1 MIDAAPPAPPP
12 TDLKNTL
19 EEMRASV
26 AGQGNNKGL
35 AGVLQNVML
44 SLLSLLM
51 ALLADFRA
59 GKLVPPAPSPG
70 DVSPTPAPRAAG
82 PGPSAGAAA
91 EGRLGL
97 WGWWRRKKVA
107 TDGAAVSGSRRTSPR
122 PSGSILAS
130 GRRTVAGLA
139 TGGKGEET
147 PALPGSAG
155 READQR
161 ANDTDHAAAGEEG
174 GPASFRE
181 PRFPISPSSA
191 RAAGG
196 CIQATR
202 FTQTGEIARK
212 LLLFRNKHFLFA
224 KCVRAV

>member
-1 MIDAAPPAPPP
+1 MIDAAPPPP

-19 EEMRASV
+19 EEIRASV

-35 AGVLQNVML
+35 AGVQQDVVL

-70 DVSPTPAPRAAG
+70 DVSPAPRAAG

-97 WGWWRRKKVA
+97 WGWWRKKVA
-107 TDGAAVSGSRRTSPR
+107 TDGAAVSGSGRTSPR

-130 GRRTVAGLA
+130 SRRTVAGLG

-147 PALPGSAG
+147 PAVPGSAGLG

-161 ANDTDHAAAGEEG
+161 ANDTDHATAGEEG

-181 PRFPISPSSA
+181 PKSRVSPSSA

-196 CIQATR
+196 CLQAAMR
-202 FTQTGEIARK
+202 YF
-212 LLLFRNKHFLFA
+212 
-224 KCVRAV
+224 

>member
-1 MIDAAPPAPPP
+1 MIDAAPPPP

-35 AGVLQNVML
+35 AGVLQDVVL

-70 DVSPTPAPRAAG
+70 DVSPAPRAAG

-97 WGWWRRKKVA
+97 WGWWRKKVA
-107 TDGAAVSGSRRTSPR
+107 TDGAAVSGSGRTSPR

-130 GRRTVAGLA
+130 SRRTVAGLG

-174 GPASFRE
+174 GPASFRV
-181 PRFPISPSSA
+181 RGFRISPSSA
-191 RAAGG
+191 CAGDG
-196 CIQATR
+196 CIQATGHR
-202 FTQTGEIARK
+202 F
-212 LLLFRNKHFLFA
+212 
-224 KCVRAV
+224 